1 MLETKSTMIQKE
13 ATETIGDVLY
23 NLDYIVVNGVLTQA
37 NCKISKQIAS
47 KVQTPEGEQIVTD
60 FQNIGNISLANSTLE
75 SKIKGSET
83 SSVYMTQF
91 EAYLKE
97 ITPVVETK

>member
-1 MLETKSTMIQKE
+1 MLQTTSTTTQRV
-13 ATETIGDVLY
+13 ASETIGDVLY
-23 NLDYIVVNGVLTQA
+23 NLDYTVVNGVLTQV

-47 KVQTPEGEQIVTD
+47 KVQTPEGEQTVTD
-60 FQNIGNISLANSTLE
+60 FQNIGNISLANGTLE

-91 EAYLKE
+91 EAYVKE
-97 ITPVVETK
+97 ITPVVETN